1 MLSPY
6 HPLQLA
12 LGLTVWFAW
21 FAMKYGALVIA
32 CEMAPPQAELGA
44 FTWINIALL
53 FVTLAVA
60 GLLLYWANNCWRAAQ
75 VGKDQETPSRLFI
88 ARLGA
93 GLNLVGAIATL
104 SLGGVILILPPCL

>member
-21 FAMKYGALVIA
+21 FALKYGVLVIA

-53 FVTLAVA
+53 LATLAVA
-60 GLLLYWANNCWRAAQ
+60 GLLFYWASNCWRAAQ
-75 VGKDQETPSRLFI
+75 VGKNQESPSRLFI

-104 SLGGVILILPPCL
+104 SLGVATLILPPCL